1 MAKSVGNVV
10 KEMNKGLTRREAS
23 RLAQNERRKAE
34 RRLARELSSQLGRK
48 IDRKEALSVYESQ
61 AAKTSEMK
69 ALARTIKGLQAQTKP
84 GTKQR
89 IGYAVDIKREA
100 ELIAAYTQIKYGTE
114 TLAKKGDVTIQ
125 RRNKL
130 FERQINQSTMKNG
143 LSALSRE
150 DTKAFYAST
159 MDIWSGLS
167 NADNRNAQI
176 MMKFGVSD
184 LSQVYK
190 LLTNKDLKKEDFG
203 FSDDEM
209 FQNWLDELNERVQL
223 NKRREIVQ
231 EELASIRGSQRTGG
245 TTDDEEYNLRDVR
258 TPETSPEYI
267 NRIISRIATALN
279 NV

>member
-1 MAKSVGNVV
+1 MVKSVGNITR
-10 KEMNKGLTRREAS
+10 EMNKSLTRREAS

-48 IDRKEALSVYESQ
+48 VERKEALSVYESQ
-61 AAKTSEMK
+61 AEKTSQMK
-69 ALARTIKGLQAQTKP
+69 ALARTIQGLQAQTIK
-84 GTKQR
+84 GTKKKV
-89 IGYAVDIKREA
+89 GYAVDIKREA
-100 ELIAAYTQIKYGTE
+100 ESIAAYTQIRYGTE
-114 TLAKKGDVTIQ
+114 TLAKKGDVSIQ
-125 RRNKL
+125 RRNKM

-143 LSALSRE
+143 LSTLSRE

-159 MDIWSGLS
+159 LDIWNGLS

-190 LLTNKDLKKEDFG
+190 LLTEKELKKEDFG
-203 FSDDEM
+203 FNDEEL
-209 FQNWLDELNERVQL
+209 FQDWLKELNERVQL
-223 NKRREIVQ
+223 YKRREIVQ
-231 EELASIRGSQRTGG
+231 EELASIKGTQRTGG
-245 TTDDEEYNLRDVR
+245 TTDDEEYNQPDEK

>member
-1 MAKSVGNVV
+1 MAKSVGNITR
-10 KEMNKGLTRREAS
+10 EMNKSLTRREAS

-48 IDRKEALSVYESQ
+48 VDRKEALSVYESQ
-61 AAKTSEMK
+61 ATKTGEMK
-69 ALARTIKGLQAQTKP
+69 ALARTIRGLQAKTKE
-84 GTKQR
+84 GTKQK

-100 ELIAAYTQIKYGTE
+100 ESIASYTQIKYGTE
-114 TLAKKGDVTIQ
+114 TLAKKGDVTLQ
-125 RRNKL
+125 RRNKM

-143 LSALSRE
+143 LSTLSRE

-159 MDIWSGLS
+159 LDIWNGLS

-190 LLTNKDLKKEDFG
+190 LLTEKELKKEDFG
-203 FSDDEM
+203 FSDEEL
-209 FQNWLDELNERVQL
+209 FQNWLKELNERVQL
-223 NKRREIVQ
+223 EERRKIVQ
-231 EELASIRGSQRTGG
+231 EELASIKGTQRTGG
-245 TTDDEEYNLRDVR
+245 TTDDDEYNQPDEK
-258 TPETSPEYI
+258 TAETSPEYI